1 MLSKAIAFA
10 QELVDIVHTQL
21 SYDLAWRS
29 VQQRAVVCGG
39 LIKRLNIFQRSISN
53 PPLVVY
59 HADKEVLLAVKRLKY
74 KHQKVTALHINFRRR
89 AFVGNVK
96 SYGTV

>member
-53 PPLVVY
+53 PPLVV
-59 HADKEVLLAVKRLKY
+59 LLAVKRLKY